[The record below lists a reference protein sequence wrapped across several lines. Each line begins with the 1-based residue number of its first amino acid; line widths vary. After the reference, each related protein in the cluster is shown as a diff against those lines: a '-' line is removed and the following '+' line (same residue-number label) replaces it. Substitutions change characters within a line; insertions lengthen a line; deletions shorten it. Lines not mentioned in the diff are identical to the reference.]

1 MAERTQDIVVLRR
14 RRNRRRRL
22 YKTLLILTVVLI
34 GVGLYVKRD
43 TWFPGLEGIGSRYQ
57 AIRQNDDGTGGGS
70 FPLLI
75 SGGIDYDTAELDGN
89 LAILSDAYFYI
100 YSLSG
105 EQMEI
110 RQHAYAGAR
119 METAG
124 KRALVYESGGNRF
137 RVESVYKTV
146 YTAET
151 EGQIVF
157 ARISRLGQV
166 AVITTSEHC
175 ACVLTVYDEN
185 GDKIYTRD
193 CVDRMMDLD
202 FDADGDGCTAAMLT
216 AEGGQIMTTIYS
228 FDFQSTAD
236 RWKAEPIDTL
246 CISVYNTN
254 DGGIFLMGDTKCAY
268 YDASGAMTGSYT
280 YPATLVDGD
289 CKDGKA
295 ALLFENETKRQY
307 SLVLLKRAVSELQEI
322 EFENAVKSVRV
333 QNGNAY
339 ILTRSSIMSY
349 SFAGKNETVTEVS
362 DSYESFRQIDDYY
375 FLFGYDTID
384 RINYEE

>member
-22 YKTLLILTVVLI
+22 YKTLLFLTVVI
-34 GVGLYVKRD
+34 VAVGLYVKRD
-43 TWFPGLEGIGSRYQ
+43 VWFPKLEGIGSRYQ
-57 AIRQNDDGTGGGS
+57 AIRQSDGNSAQGN

-75 SGGIDYDTAELDGN
+75 SGGIDYETAELDGN
-89 LAILSDAYFYI
+89 LALLSDAYFYI
-100 YSLSG
+100 YSLDG
-105 EQMEI
+105 EQREI

-146 YTAET
+146 YTGET

-157 ARISRLGQV
+157 ARISRTGEV
-166 AVITTSEHC
+166 AVVTTSDHC
-175 ACVLTVYDEN
+175 ACVLTVYDAS
-185 GDKIYTRD
+185 GASIYTRN
-193 CVDRMMDLD
+193 CVDRIMDLD
-202 FDADGDGCTAAMLT
+202 FSADGDGCTAAMLT
-216 AEGGQIMTTIYS
+216 AEGGQIMSTLYS
-228 FDFQSTAD
+228 FSFASKSD
-236 RWKAEPIDTL
+236 RWKTEPIDTL

-254 DGGIFLMGDTKCAY
+254 DGGVFLMGDTKCAY
-268 YDASGAMTGSYT
+268 FDASGAMTGSYT

-289 CKDGKA
+289 CADGKA
-295 ALLFENETKRQY
+295 ALLFENDTRRQT
-307 SLVLLKRAVSELQEI
+307 SLVMLKRSVNEPQEI
-322 EFENAVKSVRV
+322 EFETTAKSVRV
-333 QNGNAY
+333 QNGDAY
-339 ILTRSSIMSY
+339 VLTRSNILSY
-349 SFAGKNETVTEVS
+349 SFGGKNETTTEVA